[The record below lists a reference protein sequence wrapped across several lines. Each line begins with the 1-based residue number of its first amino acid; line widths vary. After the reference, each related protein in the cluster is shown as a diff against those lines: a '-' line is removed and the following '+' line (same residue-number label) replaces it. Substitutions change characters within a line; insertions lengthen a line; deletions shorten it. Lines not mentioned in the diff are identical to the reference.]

1 MILEVARGHI
11 VLKTEQGVVRILGEA
26 LLPGYGSPDFVVYK
40 NSIKEWLDPEGVAID
55 SKAVDIIIQQLI
67 FDANEKNLK
76 IEIE

>member
-11 VLKTEQGVVRILGEA
+11 ILKTERGVVRILGEA

-55 SKAVDIIIQQLI
+55 SEDVDLIIQQL
-67 FDANEKNLK
+67 N
-76 IEIE
+76 